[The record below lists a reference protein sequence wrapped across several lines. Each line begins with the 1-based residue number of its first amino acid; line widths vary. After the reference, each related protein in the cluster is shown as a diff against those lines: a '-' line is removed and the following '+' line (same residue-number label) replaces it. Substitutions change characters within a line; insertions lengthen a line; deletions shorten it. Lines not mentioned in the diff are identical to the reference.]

1 MKTTKLF
8 VSSAL
13 ALALAGS
20 ALVAEESGVFVG
32 VGVGYGGSQIKTD
45 GEKTNLKGISY
56 EIIAGYKQFFTQDFG
71 LRYYANFAYADA
83 SKKASGDEP
92 KLTGNVMDY
101 GVNVDALYNFI
112 SGDTSFGAFL
122 GLGLGANSW
131 GGKTFKDSKM
141 DKTGLN
147 LAFNVGLRTEI
158 AKAHGIEIAARVP
171 FIATTLEK
179 ADAATDT
186 PKITGSHTYNVG
198 VRYIF
203 SF

>member
-20 ALVAEESGVFVG
+20 ALVVEESGVFVG
-32 VGVGYGGSQIKTD
+32 VGVGYGGSQVKSD
-45 GEKTNLKGISY
+45 ESKTNLKGISY

-83 SKKASGDEP
+83 SKKASGDES
-92 KLTGNVMDY
+92 KITGNVMDY

-131 GGKTFKDSKM
+131 GGKSFKDNKI
-141 DKTGLN
+141 DKTGFN
-147 LAFNVGLRTEI
+147 LALNVGLRTEI

-171 FIATTLEK
+171 FIATTLKK
-179 ADAATDT
+179 ASVDEG
-186 PKITGSHTYNVG
+186 KMTGSHTYNIG